1 LVKSALD
8 LIVANSSLVVAE
20 LKGATGTIPIVFAI
34 VTDPVNQGFVT
45 SLTHPG
51 AILQASPSL
60 SSR

>member
-1 LVKSALD
+1 MRRREFIRLLGGA
-8 LIVANSSLVVAE
+8 A
-20 LKGATGTIPIVFAI
+20 KGATGTIPIVFAI

-51 AILQASPSL
+51 AILQASPSS